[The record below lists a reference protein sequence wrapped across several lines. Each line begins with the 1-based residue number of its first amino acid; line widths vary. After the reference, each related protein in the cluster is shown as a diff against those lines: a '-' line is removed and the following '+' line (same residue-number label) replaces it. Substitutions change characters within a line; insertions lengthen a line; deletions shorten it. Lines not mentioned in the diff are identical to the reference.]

1 MRRSEIMVF
10 AAVMA
15 ALVAF
20 IIWSGRR
27 SASSPQPGASSSL
40 PLAAP
45 APTRPKEPPR
55 PGDPRPHVVE
65 PKSPVLTQEWKAEL
79 TEKVRGEVRP
89 GEAAFAAYADRF
101 VDENLELAEEQAK
114 AEHLT
119 LPEVRA
125 LTRLGLLVMAT
136 QRIPEVEEV
145 LGHELS
151 PAAKAALE
159 ALVQHENGAF
169 TSKMREL
176 VARGGTEAQRWALI
190 HDADARYREEFGKVS
205 GMTAELLDDLLA
217 GNLLLPGAPAA
228 NPDPA
233 TVGMPE
239 GSGAE
244 RQGPRD
250 TIAVPPR
257 PTSAPR

>member
-1 MRRSEIMVF
+1 MRRSEILVF

-15 ALVAF
+15 AIVAF
-20 IIWSGRR
+20 IVWRGSG
-27 SASSPQPGASSSL
+27 SAPARQ
-40 PLAAP
+40 AAP
-45 APTRPKEPPR
+45 AAPPLATPAPVRPKTPPK
-55 PGDPRPHVVE
+55 PDDPRPHIIE
-65 PKSPVLTQEWKAEL
+65 PKNPVLTQEWKTEL

-101 VDENLELAEEQAK
+101 VDENLELAEEQART
-114 AEHLT
+114 ERLT
-119 LPEVRA
+119 LAEVRA
-125 LTRLGLLVMAT
+125 LTRFGLLVMAT
-136 QRIPEVEEV
+136 QRIAEVEDV

-151 PAAKAALE
+151 PAAKDAME
-159 ALVQHENGAF
+159 ALVQRENGAF
-169 TSKMREL
+169 KTQMREL
-176 VARGGTEAQRWALI
+176 VAKGAPEAQRWELI
-190 HDADARYREEFGKVS
+190 RAADARYREQFGKLS
-205 GMTAELLDDLLA
+205 GMTPELLDDLLA

-244 RQGPRD
+244 RQGPRA

-257 PTSAPR
+257 PTAAPR